1 MDVDP
6 SFWRGKKVLLTGHT
20 GFKGS
25 WLSLW
30 LQQLGAEVVGFS
42 GDRKP
47 TQPALFEDARVAEG
61 MASCDIA
68 DIRDPD
74 AVRGVLERHR
84 PEIVLHLAAQSLVRK
99 SYREPV

>member
-1 MDVDP
+1 MRVDP
-6 SFWRGKKVLLTGHT
+6 SCWQGKKVLLTGHT

-30 LQQLGAEVVGFS
+30 LQRLGAEVVGFS
-42 GDRKP
+42 GERKP

-68 DIRDPD
+68 DIRDAD
-74 AVRGVLERHR
+74 AVRRVLERHK
-84 PEIVLHLAAQSLVRK
+84 PEVVMHLAAQPIVRR
-99 SYREPV
+99 SFRE